1 MSDLKKRI
9 YDQLMLRADKTLT
22 RAENMDSLDINHT
35 VLKAHEL
42 YQAARMY
49 LNVFGN
55 EPEES

>member
-1 MSDLKKRI
+1 MELRKRI
-9 YDQLMLRADKTLT
+9 YDQLMERADRTLHRVESGDT
-22 RAENMDSLDINHT
+22 LDPNHT

-55 EPEES
+55 EPEDS